1 MHSDDAVESQVQE
14 GAAGTAN
21 QRRADYYGSGKL
33 ETNGW
38 NYLAC
43 TTEVHP
49 IGSNNVTDFLP
60 PEPFDQPSVERWCQ
74 EMFQTFD
81 LNQPKGLGDPFR
93 DRWTQVSMDANQMP
107 WGFPMPIDNVRAQV
121 DLRQFISGGAS
132 RIIWSSGSHDPW
144 SAYSVNHSLS
154 DDLLAVIIDG
164 GAHHSD
170 LGGPYNPVAD
180 PETDTQS
187 LIAAREFEMATLW
200 KWSQEVSLERRR
212 QAQSQ
217 PMPPLRF

>member
-1 MHSDDAVESQVQE
+1 MEESQLRLGEAVGDAKE
-14 GAAGTAN
+14 
-21 QRRADYYGSGKL
+21 RWADYYGSGKL

-38 NYLAC
+38 DYLAC

-60 PEPFDQPSVERWCQ
+60 PAPYDQSSVERWCQ

-81 LNQPKGLGDPFR
+81 LNQPKGLGDPFHG
-93 DRWTQVSMDANQMP
+93 RWTQVWMDANQMP
-107 WGFPMPIDNVRAQV
+107 WAYPMPIDNPHAQV
-121 DLRQFISGGAS
+121 DIHKFISGGAS

-144 SAYSVNHSLS
+144 SAQSVNHSLS
-154 DDLLAVIIDG
+154 EDLLAVIIDG

-180 PETDTQS
+180 PETDTPS

-200 KWSQEVSLERRR
+200 KWSQQVSVERHK
-212 QAQSQ
+212 QAQSH
-217 PMPPLRF
+217 PMPPVRF

>member
-1 MHSDDAVESQVQE
+1 MER
-14 GAAGTAN
+14 AA
-21 QRRADYYGSGKL
+21 ADSGSGYYGTGKL
-33 ETNGW
+33 QTNGW
-38 NYLAC
+38 DYLAC

-60 PEPFDQPSVERWCQ
+60 PAPYDQSSVERWCQ
-74 EMFQTFD
+74 SMFQTFD
-81 LNQPKGLGDPFR
+81 LNQPKDREGQRGPQGKEGHDPWEGE
-93 DRWTQVSMDANQMP
+93 WTQVWMDANQMP
-107 WGFPMPIDNVRAQV
+107 WGYPMPIDNQEAQV
-121 DLRQFISGGAS
+121 DLQKFISGGATS

-144 SAYSVNHSLS
+144 SAQSVNHSLS

-180 PETDTQS
+180 LETDTES

-200 KWSQEVSLERRR
+200 KWSQEVAQERSAR
-212 QAQSQ
+212 AESQ
-217 PMPPLRF
+217 PRPPLRF